1 MQTPFFI
8 LPGISEINK
17 VLFCLAVS
25 CSKTDVPVPIAEA
38 PSTFSLKSF
47 DYDIDFTGI
56 DFGTYG
62 LAGQI
67 DQSVSQ
73 TILYTTKD
81 GLEHIIINPAYIK
94 TTPPLHFIRK
104 NESWLFENKYIEDRE
119 TAKLYVEG
127 LNTYFGQPMGNW
139 NDLNVFCESLHNKLG
154 NVEVKI
160 NELYESLDILS
171 ERDSLS
177 NIEKKVIAKKKLVEH
192 LTTKKKIT
200 ESKDTTLVPNES
212 LLNAVLTNNF
222 NVLYSNT
229 LSESEKEE
237 LKNILSISYDDLIIK
252 SNELHESILEK
263 VSTLISESND
273 IDLTTKLNKVKDE
286 VNQMTT
292 SKYNYYRLTELK
304 NGLN

>member
-1 MQTPFFI
+1 MNKFGELKNKMLTKLTESYTKENKTEVKDI
-8 LPGISEINK
+8 LKTIKENKDFKEMYLFYEEI
-17 VLFCLAVS
+17 
-25 CSKTDVPVPIAEA
+25 
-38 PSTFSLKSF
+38 
-47 DYDIDFTGI
+47 
-56 DFGTYG
+56 
-62 LAGQI
+62 
-67 DQSVSQ
+67 
-73 TILYTTKD
+73 
-81 GLEHIIINPAYIK
+81 
-94 TTPPLHFIRK
+94 
-104 NESWLFENKYIEDRE
+104 ENKYIEDKE

-127 LNTYFGQPMGNW
+127 LNTYFSQPMGNW
-139 NDLNVFCESLHNKLG
+139 NNLNVFCESLHNKLG

-237 LKNILSISYDDLIIK
+237 LKNILSLSHEDLLTK
-252 SNELHESILEK
+252 TTELKESIINQ
-263 VSTLISESND
+263 VSTLISESNET
-273 IDLTTKLNKVKDE
+273 DLSTKLMKVKDE
-286 VNQMTT
+286 VNEMFP
-292 SKYNYYRLTELK
+292 SKLNYYRLTELK